1 MSWVCKFDRR
11 ALRELNKLDSQS
23 QQKIL
28 AYLEERIELDADPR
42 RFGKRLKANL
52 AGLWRYRVGN
62 YRIICQIV
70 DNELIVLVLAVGHRK
85 TIYEQV

>member
-11 ALRELNKLDSQS
+11 ALRELNKIDAQS
-23 QQKIL
+23 KQQIL
-28 AYLEERIELDADPR
+28 AYLEERLTTDQDPR

-52 AGLWRYRVGN
+52 SGLWRYRVGS
-62 YRIICQIV
+62 YRVICRIV

-85 TIYEQV
+85 TIYE

>member
-23 QQKIL
+23 QKKIL
-28 AYLEERIELDADPR
+28 AYLEERIGLDADPR

-85 TIYEQV
+85 TIYE

>member
-28 AYLEERIELDADPR
+28 AYLEERIGLDADPR
-42 RFGKRLKANL
+42 RLGKRLKANL

-85 TIYEQV
+85 TIYE

>member
-1 MSWVCKFDRR
+1 VSWVCKFDRR

-85 TIYEQV
+85 TIYE

>member
-11 ALRELNKLDSQS
+11 ALRELNKLDPQS
-23 QQKIL
+23 KRQIL
-28 AYLEERIELDADPR
+28 AYLEERIKTDADPR

-62 YRIICQIV
+62 YRVICQIV

-85 TIYEQV
+85 TIYE

>member
-11 ALRELNKLDSQS
+11 ALRELNKLDSKS

-28 AYLEERIELDADPR
+28 VYLEERIELDADPR

-62 YRIICQIV
+62 YRIICRIV

-85 TIYEQV
+85 TIYE

>member
-42 RFGKRLKANL
+42 RSGKRLKANL

-85 TIYEQV
+85 TIYE

>member
-1 MSWVCKFDRR
+1 VSWVCKFDRR

-62 YRIICQIV
+62 YRIICRIV

-85 TIYEQV
+85 TIYE

>member
-70 DNELIVLVLAVGHRK
+70 DNDLIVLVLAVGHRK
-85 TIYEQV
+85 TIY

>member
-11 ALRELNKLDSQS
+11 ALRELNKLDPQS
-23 QQKIL
+23 KRQIL
-28 AYLEERIELDADPR
+28 AYLEERIEIDADPR

-70 DNELIVLVLAVGHRK
+70 DNELIVLVLAVGHRN
-85 TIYEQV
+85 TIYE

>member
-1 MSWVCKFDRR
+1 MSWVCKFDSR

-62 YRIICQIV
+62 YRIICRIV

-85 TIYEQV
+85 TIYE

>member
-1 MSWVCKFDRR
+1 VSWVCKFDRR

-23 QQKIL
+23 KQDIL
-28 AYLEERIELDADPR
+28 AYLEERIDLDADPR

>member
-1 MSWVCKFDRR
+1 VSWVCKFDRR
-11 ALRELNKLDSQS
+11 ALRELNKLDSKS

-62 YRIICQIV
+62 YRIICRIV

-85 TIYEQV
+85 TIYE